1 MAKTSNKRDD
11 LDTPGRRTNRK
22 SQFSVRLI
30 EDFIDD
36 LKRQRIPL
44 DKVTLAD
51 EVQPGLH
58 CIVRSNGGAT
68 FHVQYYNKT
77 GKRPYFMIGRHAP
90 GESDHMTIDRAR
102 HVAKVIRAL
111 ADKGID
117 VDDGLINA
125 RAQVLLDV
133 EEQGE
138 KWRPAPVKRS
148 K

>member
-1 MAKTSNKRDD
+1 MAKTTETKEK
-11 LDTPGRRTNRK
+11 PGRRTARQ

-30 EDFIDD
+30 EDFLDD

-44 DKVTLAD
+44 DKVTLTD

-58 CIVRSNGGAT
+58 CIVRSNGSAT

-90 GESDHMTIDRAR
+90 GQADHLTIERAR
-102 HVAKVIRAL
+102 HIAKTIRAL

-138 KWRPAPVKRS
+138 KWRPVAPKRN